1 MQTGARTPE
10 ELETLLEDAFVMRD
24 HRAVA
29 GLFEQHAVLSSGD
42 TVAARGRPLIMQ
54 VAQAMLARE
63 QLFLAVPAHV
73 LQIRGTALIAG
84 PSATS
89 VAHRTREGAWRYA
102 ITRLHNQ
109 PHADRSTT

>member
-29 GLFEQHAVLSSGD
+29 VLFEQDAVLSGGES
-42 TVAARGRPLIMQ
+42 VLARGRPLIVQ
-54 VAQAMLARE
+54 AAQAMLARQ
-63 QLFLAVPAHV
+63 QLYLAAPARV
-73 LQIRGTALIAG
+73 LQIRGTALIAS

-102 ITRLHNQ
+102 ITLLHDH